1 MGPPNAAAGSRA
13 TPSTRSS
20 PARPPRPRLRAGRAR
35 ADRAAPAPRRAPPPD
50 LPAPP
55 RGGAAAPGAR
65 RRTPAPSAPCR
76 AACRAGPR
84 RRRAPSACF
93 SWPCSGRAGYT
104 NTGRTAPAMAET
116 SELIDFRRAFVW
128 LLCGMLLPSVALVAF
143 GVVAVANERAAVERR
158 LSEEYDA
165 RLTTLALDVMGRLD
179 KAADAVSAG
188 LADPLVAQ
196 VQPLETPPPAE

>member
-1 MGPPNAAAGSRA
+1 
-13 TPSTRSS
+13 
-20 PARPPRPRLRAGRAR
+20 
-35 ADRAAPAPRRAPPPD
+35 
-50 LPAPP
+50 
-55 RGGAAAPGAR
+55 
-65 RRTPAPSAPCR
+65 
-76 AACRAGPR
+76 
-84 RRRAPSACF
+84 

-165 RLTTLALDVMGRLD
+165 RLNTLALDVMGRLD

-188 LADPLVAQ
+188 LAVPARPRRLPADSAARAGRGARRHPPVRGGGRPERHHRGAARPRPSAGRLRPRRRASRRRSGCGARLP
-196 VQPLETPPPAE
+196 QPHALYRAAGAALRRHRRRLRAHAARDEARLQ